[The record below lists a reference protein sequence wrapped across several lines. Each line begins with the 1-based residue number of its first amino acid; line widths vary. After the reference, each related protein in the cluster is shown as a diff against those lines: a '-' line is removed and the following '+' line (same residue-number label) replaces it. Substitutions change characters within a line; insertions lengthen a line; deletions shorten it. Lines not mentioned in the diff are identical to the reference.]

1 MLDKEQDRA
10 VYAIREAEKNATKV
24 ETYQLLAEK
33 AEDDSKHKDK
43 QIENLHM
50 TIEMLR
56 KEKNQLERLDI
67 RQHEAV
73 Q

>member
-1 MLDKEQDRA
+1 M
-10 VYAIREAEKNATKV
+10 YAIREAEKNATKV

-33 AEDDSKHKDK
+33 AENECKNKDK

-50 TIEMLR
+50 TIEQLR
-56 KEKNQLERLDI
+56 KEKNQLERLEV

-73 Q
+73 S